1 MLYAHCEASGL
12 SPRRLDSLEELA
24 ELSPSPNGGRRTILH
39 VHWTDSVLLNA
50 PNQAEAERRLRDFV
64 AALDT
69 FLGTGG
75 RLIWTVH
82 NVLPHEARFPELE
95 AKVCQALA
103 DRAAVVHVMCEE
115 TVVVAAPWY
124 EIPRER
130 VSVIAHASCLGVY
143 PNFLARDEARAR
155 LGLEPEDTVLT
166 AFGGLRPYKGIA
178 ALLDAFEAAASVDPG
193 LRLVIAGRPI
203 RLDGL
208 EALKARCERNPR
220 IVHRLRGVP
229 DARVQVFLNAA
240 DAVILPH
247 RNALN
252 SGLVGLA
259 FAFGRPV
266 IAPKVGC
273 IPTQVP
279 PDCGVL
285 FDPDDPRSLERAIA
299 DAAGLRDPKFEA
311 AALERAR
318 TNPPAAMAAEFAELA
333 VRVAGGG

>member
-1 MLYAHCEASGL
+1 MLYALCEASGL
-12 SPRRLDSLEELA
+12 TPRRLDSLDEVA
-24 ELSPSPNGGRRTILH
+24 GLSPSRNGGRRTILH
-39 VHWTDSVLLNA
+39 VHWTDSVLLDA
-50 PNQAEAERRLRDFV
+50 PNRTQAERRLGDFV
-64 AALDT
+64 EALDA

-103 DRAAVVHVMCEE
+103 DRAAVVHVMCKE
-115 TVVVAAPWY
+115 TVAAAAPWY
-124 EIPRER
+124 EIPSDR
-130 VSVIAHASCLGVY
+130 VAVIAHASCLGVY
-143 PNFLARDEARAR
+143 PNYLARDEARAR
-155 LGLEPEDTVLT
+155 LGLEPEHTVLT

-178 ALLDAFEAAASVDPG
+178 ALLDAFEEAVSVDPG

-208 EALKARCERNPR
+208 ESLKARCERNPR

-266 IAPKVGC
+266 IAPRVGC
-273 IPTQVP
+273 IPTEVP
-279 PDCGVL
+279 ADCGVL
-285 FDPDDPRSLERAIA
+285 FDRDDPRSLERAIA
-299 DAAGLRDPKFEA
+299 GAASLRDPRFETA
-311 AALERAR
+311 TLERAR
-318 TNPPAAMAAEFAELA
+318 ANPPAAMAAEFAKLA
-333 VRVAGGG
+333 VRVAGAG